1 MAQIGAQME
10 QMQSLKG
17 TFDREAGQVGEL
29 LSTLSNQVGATWW
42 VGPAADRFRDQW
54 NSQFAPTLRQLQSAL
69 QEASGEVQ
77 RRHDALLQAGS

>member
-10 QMQSLKG
+10 QMVSLRS
-17 TFDREAGQVGEL
+17 TFDRESAAVGEL
-29 LSTLSNQVGATWW
+29 LSTLSNQIGATWW
-42 VGPAADRFRDQW
+42 VGPAAERFRDQW

-77 RRHDALLQAGS
+77 RRHDAILQAGS

>member
-10 QMQSLKG
+10 QMQSLRS

-29 LSTLSNQVGATWW
+29 LSTINGQVGSTWW

-54 NSQFAPTLRQLQSAL
+54 NSQFAPTLRQLQTAL
-69 QEASGEVQ
+69 QEAGAEVQ

>member
-10 QMQSLKG
+10 QMLSLRS
-17 TFDREAGQVGEL
+17 TFDRESAQVGEL
-29 LSTLSNQVGATWW
+29 LSTLNNQIGATWW
-42 VGPAADRFRDQW
+42 VGPAAERFRQQW